1 MSELVAKLRWTV
13 VGEDGARGM
22 GRMALRYLCFVTG
35 LLINS
40 FGVAFI
46 TKAALG
52 TSPISS
58 IPYVLDLRFQ
68 PTFGEFT
75 FVLNMVYIVA
85 QVVLL
90 RKDFQ
95 PIQLLQVVANLI
107 ASESICI
114 AGDPG
119 SCVQAFESYPYVAGM
134 GEFANALPHA
144 SREDLDEAH
153 MGADRLS
160 AIQTLYGHAELA
172 LEKDGAKACAPATAQ
187 GNDPLE
193 IRECLN
199 PDDELTQVR
208 DWVRAQID
216 EGTST
221 QDIAVIVPGTIWERR
236 VAKALLAGPSAEG
249 VDAVILWELRL
260 PMTLTAL
267 FVGTSLALAGL
278 EIQNITGNALAS
290 PSTLGVT
297 SAASFGAALAITA
310 GMTFFGQLWIGT
322 TAAAFLFALLVSG
335 LIYALSERR
344 GMTPQTVI
352 LAGIVMN
359 FFFLA
364 LQQLL
369 LYGASPETAQ
379 LINGWTFGNLERSSG
394 LSAAAAAGFTLVAA
408 LWLLP
413 RAWAMTALTIGEERA
428 RSLGVAVARLRVE
441 AFLLSALLIA
451 GAVSFIGTIG
461 FVGLVAPHFA
471 KLTLG
476 DDQRFLIPG
485 TILAGGLLMTAS
497 SVAAKLLST
506 GAVLPVGIVTS
517 LVGVPFLFLLLLR
530 ETGGAR

>member
-1 MSELVAKLRWTV
+1 MSCHLHYR
-13 VGEDGARGM
+13 
-22 GRMALRYLCFVTG
+22 
-35 LLINS
+35 N
-40 FGVAFI
+40 
-46 TKAALG
+46 
-52 TSPISS
+52 
-58 IPYVLDLRFQ
+58 
-68 PTFGEFT
+68 
-75 FVLNMVYIVA
+75 
-85 QVVLL
+85 
-90 RKDFQ
+90 
-95 PIQLLQVVANLI
+95 
-107 ASESICI
+107 
-114 AGDPG
+114 
-119 SCVQAFESYPYVAGM
+119 
-134 GEFANALPHA
+134 
-144 SREDLDEAH
+144 
-153 MGADRLS
+153 
-160 AIQTLYGHAELA
+160 QTL
-172 LEKDGAKACAPATAQ
+172 
-187 GNDPLE
+187 
-193 IRECLN
+193 
-199 PDDELTQVR
+199 
-208 DWVRAQID
+208 
-216 EGTST
+216 
-221 QDIAVIVPGTIWERR
+221 RR
-236 VAKALLAGPSAEG
+236 VALLAAGAALLVLFVLLDLATGTSDMTVGRVAAALLAGPSAEG
-249 VDAVILWELRL
+249 VDAVILWEFRL

-297 SAASFGAALAITA
+297 SAASFGAALAITT
-310 GMTFFGQLWIGT
+310 GVTFFGQLWIGT

-364 LQQLL
+364 LQQRLL
-369 LYGASPETAQ
+369 AGASPETAQ

-428 RSLGVAVARLRVE
+428 RSLGVPVTRLRVE

>member
-1 MSELVAKLRWTV
+1 MSCHLHYRNQTLRRAALLAA
-13 VGEDGARGM
+13 GA
-22 GRMALRYLCFVTG
+22 G
-35 LLINS
+35 LLVL
-40 FGVAFI
+40 FVLLDLA
-46 TKAALG
+46 TG
-52 TSPISS
+52 TS
-58 IPYVLDLRFQ
+58 DL
-68 PTFGEFT
+68 T
-75 FVLNMVYIVA
+75 
-85 QVVLL
+85 
-90 RKDFQ
+90 
-95 PIQLLQVVANLI
+95 
-107 ASESICI
+107 
-114 AGDPG
+114 AG
-119 SCVQAFESYPYVAGM
+119 
-134 GEFANALPHA
+134 
-144 SREDLDEAH
+144 
-153 MGADRLS
+153 
-160 AIQTLYGHAELA
+160 
-172 LEKDGAKACAPATAQ
+172 
-187 GNDPLE
+187 
-193 IRECLN
+193 
-199 PDDELTQVR
+199 
-208 DWVRAQID
+208 
-216 EGTST
+216 
-221 QDIAVIVPGTIWERR
+221 R

-310 GMTFFGQLWIGT
+310 GVTVFGQLWIGT

-335 LIYALSERR
+335 LIYVLSERR

-428 RSLGVAVARLRVE
+428 RSLGVAVTRLRVE

-485 TILAGGLLMTAS
+485 TILVGGLLMTAS

-530 ETGGAR
+530 ETGGVR

>member
-1 MSELVAKLRWTV
+1 MSCHLHYRNQTLRRV
-13 VGEDGARGM
+13 S
-22 GRMALRYLCFVTG
+22 
-35 LLINS
+35 LLAA
-40 FGVAFI
+40 G
-46 TKAALG
+46 AALLVLFILLDLATG
-52 TSPISS
+52 TSDMT
-58 IPYVLDLRFQ
+58 V
-68 PTFGEFT
+68 G
-75 FVLNMVYIVA
+75 
-85 QVVLL
+85 
-90 RKDFQ
+90 
-95 PIQLLQVVANLI
+95 
-107 ASESICI
+107 
-114 AGDPG
+114 
-119 SCVQAFESYPYVAGM
+119 
-134 GEFANALPHA
+134 
-144 SREDLDEAH
+144 
-153 MGADRLS
+153 
-160 AIQTLYGHAELA
+160 
-172 LEKDGAKACAPATAQ
+172 
-187 GNDPLE
+187 
-193 IRECLN
+193 
-199 PDDELTQVR
+199 
-208 DWVRAQID
+208 
-216 EGTST
+216 
-221 QDIAVIVPGTIWERR
+221 R
-236 VAKALLAGPSAEG
+236 VAAALLAGPSAEG

-310 GMTFFGQLWIGT
+310 GVTFFGQLWIGT
-322 TAAAFLFALLVSG
+322 TAAASLFALLVSG

-359 FFFLA
+359 FFFMA

-379 LINGWTFGNLERSSG
+379 LINGWTFGNLERSSA

-413 RAWAMTALTIGEERA
+413 RAWSMTALTIGEERA
-428 RSLGVAVARLRVE
+428 RSLGVPVTRLRVE

-497 SVAAKLLST
+497 SVAAKLLSA

-517 LVGVPFLFLLLLR
+517 LVGVPFLFVLLLR
-530 ETGGAR
+530 ETGGVR

>member
-1 MSELVAKLRWTV
+1 MSCHLHYRNQTLRRAALLAA
-13 VGEDGARGM
+13 GA
-22 GRMALRYLCFVTG
+22 G
-35 LLINS
+35 LLVL
-40 FGVAFI
+40 FVLLDLA
-46 TKAALG
+46 TG
-52 TSPISS
+52 TS
-58 IPYVLDLRFQ
+58 DL
-68 PTFGEFT
+68 TVG
-75 FVLNMVYIVA
+75 
-85 QVVLL
+85 
-90 RKDFQ
+90 
-95 PIQLLQVVANLI
+95 
-107 ASESICI
+107 
-114 AGDPG
+114 
-119 SCVQAFESYPYVAGM
+119 
-134 GEFANALPHA
+134 
-144 SREDLDEAH
+144 
-153 MGADRLS
+153 
-160 AIQTLYGHAELA
+160 
-172 LEKDGAKACAPATAQ
+172 
-187 GNDPLE
+187 
-193 IRECLN
+193 
-199 PDDELTQVR
+199 
-208 DWVRAQID
+208 
-216 EGTST
+216 
-221 QDIAVIVPGTIWERR
+221 R

-267 FVGTSLALAGL
+267 F
-278 EIQNITGNALAS
+278 IQNITGNALAS

-310 GMTFFGQLWIGT
+310 GVTVFGQLWIGT

-461 FVGLVAPHFA
+461 FVGLVTPHFA